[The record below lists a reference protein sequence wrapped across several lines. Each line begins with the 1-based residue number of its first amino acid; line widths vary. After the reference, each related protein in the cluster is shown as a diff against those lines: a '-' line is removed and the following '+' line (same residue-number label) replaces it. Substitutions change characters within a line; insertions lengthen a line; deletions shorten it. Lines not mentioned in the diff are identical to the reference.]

1 MQVFNSKMI
10 TIIAFWALTG
20 LLVLSLP
27 LSDQDLKK
35 TISDNHISEQKLT
48 LVPSENL
55 QNL

>member
-1 MQVFNSKMI
+1 MQVFKSKMI
-10 TIIAFWALTG
+10 TIVAFWALTG

-27 LSDQDLKK
+27 LSAQDFKK